1 MEITL
6 PLEEM
11 TVREKLAL
19 METLWEDLA
28 RTPEAIE
35 SPAWHKGYWKSVA
48 QSSCRFLLTQRR
60 RVAEED
66 AEKTKT

>member
-11 TVREKLAL
+11 TVKEKLAL

-35 SPAWHKGYWKSVA
+35 SPAWHKEVLEKRSASKGHFTDWEKA
-48 QSSCRFLLTQRR
+48 KARIRR
-60 RVAEED
+60 KRA
-66 AEKTKT
+66 

>member
-28 RTPEAIE
+28 RTPEVIK
-35 SPAWHKGYWKSVA
+35 SPAWHEEVLNKRSATKSHFTEWEKA
-48 QSSCRFLLTQRR
+48 KARIRR
-60 RVAEED
+60 KRA
-66 AEKTKT
+66 

>member
-11 TVREKLAL
+11 TVKEKLAL

-35 SPAWHKGYWKSVA
+35 SPAWHQDVLNERSASQGHYTDWDKAKT
-48 QSSCRFLLTQRR
+48 RIRR
-60 RVAEED
+60 KRA
-66 AEKTKT
+66 